1 MWMTWKK
8 KLSRQR
14 RKNTPMGKGEGFF
27 EESKQQ
33 IVDYLQ
39 DRLLLFKLDVVERGA
54 KLIATMFTIL
64 IVALFAFFVL
74 LFLSVMAAFLF
85 GELLHHIFWGFA
97 IVAAF
102 YVILLALVIGYRKK
116 IMQKYIVDIVIGIVF
131 EKAKE
136 ENKEEIKADDNA
148 Q

>member
-1 MWMTWKK
+1 
-8 KLSRQR
+8 
-14 RKNTPMGKGEGFF
+14 MGKGEGFF

-33 IVDYLQ
+33 ITDYLQ

-136 ENKEEIKADDNA
+136 ENKEEIKADENA

>member
-1 MWMTWKK
+1 
-8 KLSRQR
+8 
-14 RKNTPMGKGEGFF
+14 MGKGEGFF
-27 EESKQQ
+27 QESKQQ
-33 IVDYLQ
+33 ITDYLQ

-136 ENKEEIKADDNA
+136 ENKEEIKADENA